1 MSKLAV
7 IAVLG
12 IAIFPTAVTPSQ
24 QAPAHQVKSVVLCDD
39 SAIGHPDLVKKIVGA
54 KLTLSIY
61 AAQCFRA

>member
-1 MSKLAV
+1 MIKLST

-12 IAIFPTAVTPSQ
+12 VAILPMAVTPSQ
-24 QAPAHQVKSVVLCDD
+24 QAPAHQFKSVVLCDD
-39 SAIGHPDLVKKIVGA
+39 SAIGHPDLVKRIVGE